1 MRLTREEVEHI
12 ALLARL
18 KLSEEEKERYR
29 EQLSSILDHVAQLQE
44 LDTADV
50 HPLSSVL
57 AEAMPL
63 REDLPRDSLTQGEL
77 LKNAPDKAQEQFRVP
92 PILDEGGEDE

>member
-18 KLSEEEKERYR
+18 KLSEEEQERYR

-44 LDTADV
+44 LDTAEV
-50 HPLSSVL
+50 APLNSVL

-63 REDLPRDSLTQGEL
+63 REDQPGESLTPNEL
-77 LKNAPDKAQEQFRVP
+77 LKNAPGKTQDQFRVP
-92 PILDEGGEDE
+92 PILDEGGADE